1 MRGVSASLLG
11 RQSRGWLVWQG
22 GEDVV
27 VIVAGGAQGAINA
40 EWKCKQRVWA
50 FQLACGT
57 QPQPRR
63 SHLLC
68 NTHTSKMSRLMADGV
83 FKCYCHPAAA
93 SLLSVGATCEQT
105 PWPHRSRPLRR
116 PWRAT
121 SPASPRRS
129 WATSWRTSTCATA
142 ATTYSDD
149 RSRPSVDI
157 ASAPTAST
165 GQ

>member
-1 MRGVSASLLG
+1 
-11 RQSRGWLVWQG
+11 
-22 GEDVV
+22 
-27 VIVAGGAQGAINA
+27 
-40 EWKCKQRVWA
+40 
-50 FQLACGT
+50 
-57 QPQPRR
+57 
-63 SHLLC
+63 
-68 NTHTSKMSRLMADGV
+68 MSRLVADSV

-93 SLLSVGATCEQT
+93 WLLSLGVWSCEQT

-129 WATSWRTSTCATA
+129 WATSWRTNTCATA

-165 GQ
+165 GQWGEQHQPSQERTMSVERGLWRAGGVLWPFVQFRAEILLHGSILGENKWRNQS